1 MIRNW
6 MPGKKEKIEVP
17 LKPRSLDN
25 IINIKDID
33 LKVKKG
39 EFVVIV
45 GEVGCGKSSL
55 LNIMIG
61 EMIHIPQ

>member
-1 MIRNW
+1 MRKWI
-6 MPGKKEKIEVP
+6 PGSKQKFDVP